1 VSRLLRAVGIVL
13 VLGGLA
19 HTAGV
24 IHLYVVEGV
33 PDANRVMLDVWIA
46 EAQLLAGALYV
57 AASRARRAGTPWRA
71 LGAFGA
77 VTIIGYAVPILPVL
91 FSRAP
96 IVFRVPPIVYL
107 LVSVFILARAVK
119 AE

>member
-1 VSRLLRAVGIVL
+1 MSRLLRAVGVIL

-19 HTAGV
+19 HSAGV
-24 IHLYVVEGV
+24 IHLYAVDRV

-57 AASRARRAGTPWRA
+57 AASRARRAATPWRA
-71 LGAFGA
+71 LAVFGA
-77 VTIIGYAVPILPVL
+77 LTIIGYAAPILPVL

-96 IVFRVPPIVYL
+96 VIFRVPPIIYL
-107 LVSVFILARAVK
+107 LVSIYVLAAAVN
-119 AE
+119 AD

>member
-19 HTAGV
+19 HSAGV
-24 IHLYVVEGV
+24 IHLYVVDRV

-46 EAQLLAGALYV
+46 EAQLLAGTLYL
-57 AASRARRAGTPWRA
+57 AASRARRAGTSWRA

-96 IVFRVPPIVYL
+96 IVFRVPAIVYL
-107 LVSVFILARAVK
+107 LVSVFILARA
-119 AE
+119 ARAD